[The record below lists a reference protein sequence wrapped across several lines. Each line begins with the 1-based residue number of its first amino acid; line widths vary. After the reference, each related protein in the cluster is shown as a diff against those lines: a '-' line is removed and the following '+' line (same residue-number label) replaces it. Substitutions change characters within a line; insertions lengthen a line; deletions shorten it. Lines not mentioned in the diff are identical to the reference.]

1 MSVFVAVVGLVA
13 SAAFLACAH
22 AVAKADELALEDEV
36 PGAGHWINQAGTSFA
51 GISLPVLQTIGS
63 AALFTRFAWYVT
75 ETAYDAAIGIPVQF
89 FITPIVLCV
98 VYVGYIVLSALLW
111 KRMRKLEDQFVDWED
126 WEDVVAVAVGG
137 GGKPVPV

>member
-36 PGAGHWINQAGTSFA
+36 PGAGHWINHAGTSFA

-75 ETAYDAAIGIPVQF
+75 ETAYDAAHPSSCASSTLGTSSF
-89 FITPIVLCV
+89 RHGFGSACASSRTS
-98 VYVGYIVLSALLW
+98 LSTGRTG
-111 KRMRKLEDQFVDWED
+111 RMWWRWR
-126 WEDVVAVAVGG
+126 WVAAAS
-137 GGKPVPV
+137 PSRCR